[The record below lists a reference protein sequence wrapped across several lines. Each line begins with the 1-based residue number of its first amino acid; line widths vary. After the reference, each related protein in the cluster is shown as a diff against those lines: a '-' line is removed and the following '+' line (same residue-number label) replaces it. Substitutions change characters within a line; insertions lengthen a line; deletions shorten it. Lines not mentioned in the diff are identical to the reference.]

1 MERGKREILPGKGEK
16 FPQRIAYFRSPDS
29 LFGTGKRRGACAKAV
44 KLRGLTRRVIV
55 RERLRGSV
63 QVVRSDQ
70 SGKSSINVVG
80 LSWRSM
86 RLQFRSFAGGTD
98 NGPAHTYMVSVS
110 PNTISPNATTTA
122 RAARRFAALLCVA
135 AVTLPVAAFGQSR
148 ETSKLPTL
156 QQLPTLQLQ
165 SREALGEGDS
175 IRITVFQN
183 PDLTTETR
191 ISERGTIT
199 FPLVGEISLAGLTPV
214 DAEARIADKLI
225 KGKFVLKPQVS
236 LNVIRVRSRQVS
248 VLGQVARPGRYP
260 LADPSSSLTDI
271 LELAGGIGPTGD
283 DNVTVTMKRGGKIV
297 KIEVDVPTMCRAGD
311 FSRNIRLE
319 NGDVIFVQRAPVFYI
334 YGEVQ
339 RAGSYR
345 LEQAM
350 TVMQAL
356 SVGGGVTPRGT
367 DRGLKIRRR
376 APDGTFQAV
385 DARLTDLVQPN
396 DVIYVRE
403 SLF

>member
-1 MERGKREILPGKGEK
+1 MPLPFNE
-16 FPQRIAYFRSPDS
+16 
-29 LFGTGKRRGACAKAV
+29 T
-44 KLRGLTRRVIV
+44 
-55 RERLRGSV
+55 
-63 QVVRSDQ
+63 
-70 SGKSSINVVG
+70 
-80 LSWRSM
+80 
-86 RLQFRSFAGGTD
+86 
-98 NGPAHTYMVSVS
+98 
-110 PNTISPNATTTA
+110 
-122 RAARRFAALLCVA
+122 RRFAAALLCLA
-135 AVTLPVAAFGQSR
+135 ALTLSVAAFGQSR
-148 ETSKLPTL
+148 ET
-156 QQLPTLQLQ
+156 
-165 SREALGEGDS
+165 LGEGDS

-199 FPLVGEISLAGLTPV
+199 FPLLGEISLAGHTPAG
-214 DAEARIADKLI
+214 AEALIAEQLI
-225 KGKFVLKPQVS
+225 KRKFVLKPQVS
-236 LNVIRVRSRQVS
+236 LNVVRVRSRQVS

-260 LADPSSSLTDI
+260 LDDTSANLTDI
-271 LELAGGIGPTGD
+271 LALAGGVSPTGD
-283 DNVTVTMKRGGKIV
+283 DNVTVMVTRSGKTAKMEIN
-297 KIEVDVPTMCRAGD
+297 VPTMYRTGD
-311 FSRNIRLE
+311 LSRNLQLE
-319 NGDVIFVQRAPVFYI
+319 NGDTIFVQRAPVFYI

-376 APDGTFQAV
+376 APDGKFQAIDV
-385 DARLTDLVQPN
+385 RLTDPVQPD

>member
-1 MERGKREILPGKGEK
+1 
-16 FPQRIAYFRSPDS
+16 
-29 LFGTGKRRGACAKAV
+29 
-44 KLRGLTRRVIV
+44 
-55 RERLRGSV
+55 
-63 QVVRSDQ
+63 
-70 SGKSSINVVG
+70 
-80 LSWRSM
+80 
-86 RLQFRSFAGGTD
+86 
-98 NGPAHTYMVSVS
+98 MVSVS
-110 PNTISPNATTTA
+110 PNTISPNATTTTTA

-260 LADPSSSLTDI
+260 LDDTSSNLTDI
-271 LELAGGIGPTGD
+271 LALAGGVSPTGD
-283 DNVTVTMKRGGKIV
+283 DNVTVMVTRDGKTAKLEIN
-297 KIEVDVPTMCRAGD
+297 VPTMYRTGD
-311 FSRNIRLE
+311 LSRNLQLE
-319 NGDVIFVQRAPVFYI
+319 NGDTIFVQRAPVFYI

-345 LEQAM
+345 LEQGM

-367 DRGLKIRRR
+367 DRGVKIRRKTG
-376 APDGTFQAV
+376 DGTQAV
-385 DARLTDLVQPN
+385 DARLTDPVQPD
-396 DVIYVRE
+396 DVIYIRE

>member
-1 MERGKREILPGKGEK
+1 
-16 FPQRIAYFRSPDS
+16 
-29 LFGTGKRRGACAKAV
+29 
-44 KLRGLTRRVIV
+44 
-55 RERLRGSV
+55 
-63 QVVRSDQ
+63 
-70 SGKSSINVVG
+70 
-80 LSWRSM
+80 M
-86 RLQFRSFAGGTD
+86 RLYTHPSTV
-98 NGPAHTYMVSVS
+98 PSS
-110 PNTISPNATTTA
+110 
-122 RAARRFAALLCVA
+122 AALAALLCI
-135 AVTLPVAAFGQSR
+135 AVMTLSGGAYGQSR
-148 ETSKLPTL
+148 ESH
-156 QQLPTLQLQ
+156 
-165 SREALGEGDS
+165 SREILGEGDS
-175 IRITVFQN
+175 VRITVFQN

-199 FPLVGEISLAGLTPV
+199 FPLIGEIALTGLTPAR
-214 DAEARIADKLI
+214 AEARIAEYLV
-225 KGKFVLKPQVS
+225 KGKFLVKPQVS
-236 LNVIRVRSRQVS
+236 LNLLQVRSRQVS

-260 LADPSSSLTDI
+260 LDDTSSNLTDI
-271 LELAGGIGPTGD
+271 LALAGGVTPTGD
-283 DNVTVTMKRGGKIV
+283 DNVTVTMKRDGKIA
-297 KIEVDVPTMCRAGD
+297 KLDVDVPTMYRAGD
-311 FSRNIRLE
+311 MSRNIRLE

>member
-1 MERGKREILPGKGEK
+1 MWN
-16 FPQRIAYFRSPDS
+16 A
-29 LFGTGKRRGACAKAV
+29 
-44 KLRGLTRRVIV
+44 
-55 RERLRGSV
+55 
-63 QVVRSDQ
+63 
-70 SGKSSINVVG
+70 
-80 LSWRSM
+80 
-86 RLQFRSFAGGTD
+86 
-98 NGPAHTYMVSVS
+98 
-110 PNTISPNATTTA
+110 ISPNAA
-122 RAARRFAALLCVA
+122 AAARRLAALLCLA
-135 AVTLPVAAFGQSR
+135 AMTLSATAFGQSR
-148 ETSKLPTL
+148 EAP
-156 QQLPTLQLQ
+156 LPTLQLQ
-165 SREALGEGDS
+165 SRETLGEGDS

-199 FPLVGEISLAGLTPV
+199 FPLVGEIALAGLAPV

-260 LADPSSSLTDI
+260 LDDTSSNLTDI
-271 LELAGGIGPTGD
+271 LALAGGVSPTGD
-283 DNVTVTMKRGGKIV
+283 DNVTVMVTRNNKTAKLEIN
-297 KIEVDVPTMCRAGD
+297 VPSMYRTGD
-311 FSRNIRLE
+311 LSRNLQLE
-319 NGDVIFVQRAPVFYI
+319 NGDTIFVQRAPVFYI

-356 SVGGGVTPRGT
+356 SLGGGVTPRGT

-385 DARLTDLVQPN
+385 DARLTDPVQPD